1 MKFTFLLH
9 CGHVLHFFQSLS
21 NQESISVF
29 ILGRKENG
37 NPFYNA
43 PYQTKN
49 IQNILLLPNIGLS
62 KIKDIVLS
70 SAALSIYL

>member
-21 NQESISVF
+21 NQESISIF

-49 IQNILLLPNIGLS
+49 IQNVLLLPIDLS
-62 KIKDIVLS
+62 KIKDKVIS

>member
-1 MKFTFLLH
+1 MFYIFSKVFPIKNQ
-9 CGHVLHFFQSLS
+9 FQF
-21 NQESISVF
+21 F

-49 IQNILLLPNIGLS
+49 IQNVLLLPNIGLS
-62 KIKDIVLS
+62 KIKDKVLS